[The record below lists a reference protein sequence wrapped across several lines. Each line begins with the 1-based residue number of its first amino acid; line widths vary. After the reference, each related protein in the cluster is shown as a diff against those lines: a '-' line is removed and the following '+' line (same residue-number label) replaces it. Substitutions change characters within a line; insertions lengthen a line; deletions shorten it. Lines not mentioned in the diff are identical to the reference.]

1 MDKKIVG
8 LIGAVTV
15 FVAPEAAQA
24 LPAATPSIDEVMS
37 VQSYAELLDPIPN
50 ARALLREADAVAASR
65 PARVEKTQYYDH
77 HHHHHNQYGPGWGG
91 GYGYGYRY
99 YHHHHHHHHH
109 NGFWGN
115 GFWGNGY

>member
-37 VQSYAELLDPIPN
+37 VQSYAELLDPIAN
-50 ARALLREADAVAASR
+50 ARARLREADAVAASR

-77 HHHHHNQYGPGWGG
+77 HHHHH
-91 GYGYGYRY
+91 
-99 YHHHHHHHHH
+99 HHHH
-109 NGFWGN
+109 NGYYGGDGQGGNWQGGN
-115 GFWGNGY
+115 GQGWQGGNGQGDNGQ